1 MSTTTAAA
9 HNILSTIPI
18 GPQIAWPYI
27 SSSVLFVDESATNPA
42 VDID

>member
-1 MSTTTAAA
+1 MSTTTATS
-9 HNILSTIPI
+9 HNALTTIPI

-42 VDID
+42 VDIE